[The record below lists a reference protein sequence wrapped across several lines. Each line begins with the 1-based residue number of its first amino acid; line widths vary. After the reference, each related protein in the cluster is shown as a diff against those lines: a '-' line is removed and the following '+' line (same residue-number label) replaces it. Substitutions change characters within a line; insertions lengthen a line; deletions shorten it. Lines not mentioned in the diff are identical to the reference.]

1 MRENVSKRRPP
12 KQEILECFDASQV
25 HKSLDFRVSKIR
37 TRIQC
42 LGALVTDC
50 VTLGIRLNDPSL
62 QTLEEAAAA
71 AALDAISSLFGNGFG
86 PFKFLRAET

>member
-50 VTLGIRLNDPSL
+50 VTLGIRLNDPLL
-62 QTLEEAAAA
+62 QTLEGAAAA
-71 AALDAISSLFGNGFG
+71 VDAILSLFGNGRG
-86 PFKFLRAET
+86 PFEFLRAET